1 MDNLLKL
8 TRGFAVAGLMV
19 VATYADAVSQTVT
32 VSNGPT
38 ILGRVVDSTTNQPVP
53 RAVIDASIP
62 GAVAVAATANTGDD
76 GSFRVEGLRP
86 GRYTVRVRAVG
97 YTPRPLPAIELRS
110 QESSYDVGTVFLKM
124 APVKLQSLSI
134 TGQKR
139 DVQLAPDR
147 NTYVVH
153 DMPTTRGGTALDV
166 LRNVPS
172 VDVDID
178 NIVSLRGNTGVVVQI
193 NGRPTPMK
201 PQQLGDFLSQLPADV
216 VDKVEVVTNPSARDD
231 PEGTAGIINIVL
243 KEKPEAQRSGGLT
256 AGVGTRGHV
265 DAGGNFGLE
274 QGPLS
279 FYGSYGFIRD
289 NRLRR
294 DSVFREDF
302 LGGPTS
308 FLAESGKRT
317 QLPLA
322 HTLTGNLDYSPNE
335 HDALSLE
342 SVYSVRNQEE
352 TYRVLYRTL
361 NSSRQLVGLSDRYTS
376 GPSHEFNFESALS
389 YKHTF
394 AEKAHKLSAEVRAA
408 MDGEGGPTGI
418 LARDLA
424 LDGSPTDTTARERQT
439 PWERPR
445 DYSFKADYVR
455 PLVNGL
461 QLETGYKGSLLRI
474 HTTLDTEVFDTA
486 QSAYVVD
493 PTRTSDF
500 TYRQLVNAAYAQL
513 GGESGKFQYQG
524 GLRVERAGTRFNI
537 ASTGA
542 SYDNPYNSFFP
553 SGLIAYHMD
562 DAHQVKLS
570 YSTRIRRPDDVDLLD
585 PTPHVLDPLNIS
597 RGNPH
602 LQPEY
607 IRSLELGFQRSD
619 DHTTVQVTPYY
630 RHTLN
635 AIRSLRTLDTAGV
648 STRTFANVA
657 STNAYGTDLTVSL
670 SGNRV
675 SGFASA
681 TAFRQMSDAAN
692 LSPGLSASTYG
703 WNARTNA
710 MVRLSPT
717 VDFQALVTYVAPM
730 TVEQGRNAARARVNL
745 ALRQKLMSDQ
755 LNLTLRVID
764 PFNSAVERNITIDPA
779 FYQLTDRRRVMRGIQ
794 LNATWLFGHVKKG
807 ESERIDFNES
817 GGGL

>member
-1 MDNLLKL
+1 MDNVLKF

-19 VATYADAVSQTVT
+19 VATYADAVSQTAT
-32 VSNGPT
+32 VSSGPT

-62 GAVAVAATANTGDD
+62 GAVAVAASANTGDD
-76 GSFRVEGLRP
+76 GSFRIEGLRP

-97 YTPRPLPAIELRS
+97 YTPKPLSAIDLRS
-110 QESSYDVGTVFLKM
+110 PESSYDVGTVFLKM
-124 APVKLQSLSI
+124 APVRLQSLSI
-134 TGQKR
+134 TGQR
-139 DVQLAPDR
+139 QDVQLAPDR

-178 NIVSLRGNTGVVVQI
+178 NIVSLRGNTGVVIEI
-193 NGRPTPMK
+193 NGRPSPMK
-201 PQQLGDFLSQLPADV
+201 PQQLGNFLSQLPADAI
-216 VDKVEVVTNPSARDD
+216 DKVEIVTNPSARDD
-231 PEGTAGIINIVL
+231 PEGSAGIINIVL
-243 KEKPEAQRSGGLT
+243 KEKPEAQRSGGLSL
-256 AGVGTRGHV
+256 GVGTRGHV

-279 FYGSYGFIRD
+279 FYGSYGFFRED
-289 NRLRR
+289 RLRR
-294 DSVFREDF
+294 DSVFRED
-302 LGGPTS
+302 LLAGPT

-322 HTLTGNLDYSPNE
+322 HTLTGNLDYSPSGR
-335 HDALSLE
+335 DVLSLE
-342 SVYSVRNQEE
+342 SVYSGRNQEE
-352 TYRVLYRTL
+352 TYNVLYRNL
-361 NSSRQLVGLSDRYTS
+361 NSSRQMVGLSDRYTS
-376 GPSHEFNFESALS
+376 GPSHEFSFESALS
-389 YKHTF
+389 FKHTF
-394 AEKAHKLSAEVRAA
+394 AEKAHKLSGELRATV
-408 MDGEGGPTGI
+408 DGEGGPTTI
-418 LARDLA
+418 IARDLA
-424 LDGSPTDTTARERQT
+424 LDGSPVDTSAREHQT

-445 DYSFKADYVR
+445 EYSFKADYVR

-461 QLETGYKGSLLRI
+461 QIETGYKGSLLRI
-474 HTTLDTEVFDTA
+474 HTTMDTDVFDTA
-486 QSAYVVD
+486 QKVYIVD

-500 TYRQLVNAAYAQL
+500 TYRQVVNAAYGQL
-513 GGESGKFQYQG
+513 GGESGKFQYQT
-524 GLRVERAGTRFNI
+524 GLRVERAATRFNI
-537 ASTGA
+537 ATTGA

-553 SGLIAYHMD
+553 SGLVAYHVD

-607 IRSLELGFQRSD
+607 IRSLELGFQRSE

-635 AIRSLRTLDTAGV
+635 AIRSLRTLDSTGV

-657 STNAYGTDLTVSL
+657 STNAYGTDVTVSL
-670 SGNRV
+670 SGNRL

-681 TAFRQMSDAAN
+681 TAFRQVSDAAN

-717 VDFQALVTYVAPM
+717 VDLQALVSYVAPM
-730 TVEQGRNAARARVNL
+730 TVEQGRNAARTRVSL
-745 ALRQKLMSDQ
+745 AIRRKLMNDQ
-755 LNLTLRVID
+755 MNLTLRVID
-764 PFNSAVERNITIDPA
+764 PFNSSLERNTTIDPA
-779 FYQLTDRRRVMRGIQ
+779 FFQVSDRRRVIRGIQ
-794 LNATWLFGHVKKG
+794 LNATWLFGHVKKD

-817 GGGL
+817 GG

>member
-1 MDNLLKL
+1 MTGNFITLRHCCAVTLLML
-8 TRGFAVAGLMV
+8 AAVHIDAAAQ
-19 VATYADAVSQTVT
+19 ATTTSA
-32 VSNGPT
+32 GPT
-38 ILGRVVDSTTNQPVP
+38 IAGRVVDSTTNQPVS
-53 RAVIDASIP
+53 RAVVEARAAGSTTVAGSGSTSED
-62 GAVAVAATANTGDD
+62 GA
-76 GSFRVEGLRP
+76 FRIEGLRP
-86 GRYTVRVRAVG
+86 GRYSVRVRAVG
-97 YTPRPLPAIELRS
+97 YTPRPLRVIELRLP
-110 QESSYDVGTVFLKM
+110 ESSYDVGTVFLTM
-124 APVKLQSLSI
+124 APVRLQSLSI
-134 TGQKR
+134 TGQR
-139 DVQLAPDR
+139 QDVQLAPDR

-193 NGRPTPMK
+193 NGRPSPMK
-201 PQQLGDFLSQLPADV
+201 PQQLGNFLSQLPADV

-243 KEKPEAQRSGGLT
+243 KEKPEAQRSGGINV
-256 AGVGTRGHV
+256 GVGTRGHV

-274 QGPLS
+274 QGPVS
-279 FYGSYGFIRD
+279 FYGSYGFFRE

-294 DSVFREDF
+294 DSVFRQD
-302 LGGPTS
+302 LLASPTS

-322 HTLTGNLDYSPNE
+322 HTLTGDLDYSPSQ
-335 HDALSLE
+335 HDALSFE
-342 SVYSVRNQEE
+342 SVYSGRNQEE
-352 TYRVLYRTL
+352 TYNVLYRNL
-361 NSSRQLVGLSDRYTS
+361 NSSRQIVGLSNRYTS
-376 GPSHEFNFESALS
+376 GPSHEFSFESALS

-394 AEKAHKLSAEVRAA
+394 AEKAHKLSGELRATA
-408 MDGEGGPTGI
+408 DGEGGPTNI
-418 LARDLA
+418 IARDLA
-424 LDGSPTDTTARERQT
+424 LDGSPVDTTARERQT

-445 DYSFKADYVR
+445 EYSFKTDYVR
-455 PLVNGL
+455 PLANGM
-461 QLETGYKGSLLRI
+461 QIEAGYKGSLLRI
-474 HTTLDTEVFDTA
+474 HTTLDTDVFDTA
-486 QSAYVVD
+486 QSVYVVD

-500 TYRQLVNAAYAQL
+500 TYRQLVNAGYGQL
-513 GGESGKFQYQG
+513 GGETGKLQYQA
-524 GLRVERAGTRFNI
+524 GLRVERAATRFSV

-585 PTPHVLDPLNIS
+585 PTPQTLDPLNIS

-607 IRSLELGFQRSD
+607 IRSLELGFQRAQ
-619 DHTTVQVTPYY
+619 DHATMQVTPYY
-630 RHTLN
+630 RHTVN

-648 STRTFANVA
+648 ATRTFANVA
-657 STNAYGTDLTVSL
+657 STNAYGTDVTVSL
-670 SGNRV
+670 SGSKV

-681 TAFRQMSDAAN
+681 TAFRQVSDAAN

-710 MVRLSPT
+710 MFRLSPT
-717 VDFQALVTYVAPM
+717 VDLQALVSYVAPM
-730 TVEQGRNAARARVNL
+730 TVEQGRNAARARVSL
-745 ALRQKLMSDQ
+745 AVRQKLMNDQ
-755 LNLTLRVID
+755 LNLTLRIID
-764 PFNSAVERNITIDPA
+764 PFNSALERNTTIDPA
-779 FYQLTDRRRVMRGIQ
+779 FYQVSSRRRVMRGVQ
-794 LNATWLFGHVKKG
+794 VNATWLFGHVKKD

-817 GGGL
+817 GG

>member
-1 MDNLLKL
+1 MGYLLTL
-8 TRGFAVAGLMV
+8 TRFFGVAAVMLLAPH
-19 VATYADAVSQTVT
+19 ADAASQTAA
-32 VSNGPT
+32 VSNGPA
-38 ILGRVVDSTTNQPVP
+38 ILGRVVDSTTSQPIP
-53 RAVIDASIP
+53 RAVVEARVPGTAAVVAS
-62 GAVAVAATANTGDD
+62 ANTGDD
-76 GSFRVEGLRP
+76 GSFRIDGLRP

-97 YTPRPLPAIELRS
+97 YTPKPLPALEIRS
-110 QESSYDVGTVFLKM
+110 PESIYDVGTVFLRM

-134 TGQKR
+134 TGQR
-139 DVQLAPDR
+139 QDVQLAPDR
-147 NTYVVH
+147 NTYIVH

-178 NIVSLRGNTGVVVQI
+178 NIVSLRGNTGVVIQI
-193 NGRPTPMK
+193 NGRPSPMK
-201 PQQLGDFLSQLPADV
+201 PQQLGNFLSQLPADV

-243 KEKPEAQRSGGLT
+243 KEKPESQRSGGLNL
-256 AGVGTRGHV
+256 GVGTRGHV

-279 FYGSYGFIRD
+279 FYGSYGFFRE

-294 DSVFREDF
+294 DSVFRED
-302 LGGPTS
+302 LLASPTS

-322 HTLTGNLDYSPNE
+322 HTLTGNIDYSPSE
-335 HDALSLE
+335 RDVLSLE
-342 SVYSVRNQEE
+342 GVYSGRNQEE
-352 TYRVLYRTL
+352 TYNVLYREL
-361 NSSRQLVGLSDRYTS
+361 NSSRQMVGLSNRYTS
-376 GPSHEFNFESALS
+376 GPSHEFSSEAALS

-394 AEKAHKLSAEVRAA
+394 GEKAHKLSAELRATA
-408 MDGEGGPTGI
+408 DGEGGPTSI
-418 LARDLA
+418 LAQDLS
-424 LDGSPTDTTARERQT
+424 LDGNPIDTTAREHQT

-445 DYSFKADYVR
+445 EYSLKTDYVH
-455 PLVNGL
+455 PFGNGM
-461 QLETGYKGSLLRI
+461 QLEGGYKGSLLRI
-474 HTTLDTEVFDTA
+474 HTTLDTDVFDTA

-500 TYRQLVNAAYAQL
+500 VYRQVVNAGYGQL
-513 GGESGKFQYQG
+513 GGESGKFQYQA
-524 GLRVERAGTRFNI
+524 GLRVERAAARFAI

-597 RGNPH
+597 RGNPR

-630 RHTLN
+630 RHTVN

-657 STNAYGTDLTVSL
+657 STNAYGTDFTVSL
-670 SGNRV
+670 SGSKV
-675 SGFASA
+675 SGFTSA
-681 TAFRQMSDAAN
+681 TAFRQVSDAAN
-692 LSPGLSASTYG
+692 LSPGLSASTFG

-710 MVRLSPT
+710 MIRLSPT

-730 TVEQGRNAARARVNL
+730 TVEQGRNAARSRVSL
-745 ALRQKLMSDQ
+745 ALRQKLMNDQ
-755 LNLTLRVID
+755 LNLTLRIID
-764 PFNSAVERNITIDPA
+764 PFNTSLERSTMIDPA
-779 FYQLTDRRRVMRGIQ
+779 FRQLSDRRRVMRGIQ
-794 LNATWLFGHVKKG
+794 LNATWLFGHVKDDND
-807 ESERIDFNES
+807 RIDFNES
-817 GGGL
+817 GG